1 MAHYSGP
8 MAPLSP
14 PDSLHD
20 GVVAIRSWENSD
32 LDRLLELLAD
42 PEIPRWTGIPV
53 PYTRK
58 DAKVFFK
65 ANARQEAMG
74 VGTDS
79 AITDAVSGE
88 LLGGVGLK
96 LHVIHSSAE
105 VGYWVAAGVRR
116 RGIASRAL
124 RLMARWAFMDLGIK
138 RLELLTHVGNHAS
151 EGVAIN
157 CGFAREGVLRSCREI
172 KGERVDL
179 TIFSLLPNDLDGRA

>member
-1 MAHYSGP
+1 

-20 GVVAIRSWENSD
+20 GVVAIRSWRNSD
-32 LDRLLELLAD
+32 LDQLLDLLAD

-58 DAKVFFK
+58 EAKVFFK
-65 ANARQEAMG
+65 TNARQEAMG

-79 AITDAVSGE
+79 AITDADTAE

-96 LHVIHSSAE
+96 LHAIHSSAE

-116 RGIASRAL
+116 RGIASRAV
-124 RLMARWAFMDLGIK
+124 RLTARWAFMDLGVK
-138 RLELLTHVGNHAS
+138 RLELFTHVGNQAS
-151 EGVAIN
+151 EGVALN
-157 CGFAREGVLRSCREI
+157 CGFSREGVLRSCREI

-179 TIFSLLPNDLDGRA
+179 TIFSLLPDDLDNQQ